1 MEPADAPS
9 DPFEVSLTTFKA
21 TLKKSEVENFRF
33 ATGDE
38 FKTAIDQIQTKL
50 HHKRRQLNLTKL
62 RSFVEAMTQFG
73 KVLDVFCQTSETIA
87 FIWGPWKFLLQN
99 VDSLFTA
106 FDEILDTYDQLGQTL
121 SLVLQAT
128 ELFPEDKQMVKVVA
142 SIYDD
147 ILAFHREAFRYFQ
160 KSNAKR
166 FIHAIFQTYQ
176 KTFEDLIQAIKR
188 HQQILLGQSTFSEA
202 RRARANDE
210 RMRLQILE
218 TGQSRVRR
226 ELVLWLKGANTQND
240 HDRLLRIREEFP
252 TTGVWLLSKPEFKGW
267 FERYTSRPPMLWLN
281 GVPGAGKTVLS
292 SIVIE
297 NCKALAHQPHVLYF
311 YCKGGDPDRDNL
323 SAIGRSLLL
332 QLLKEDSDVMQWIYQ
347 EYKDSTEEFHIGND
361 TEVMR
366 RDVPP
371 RKPDRRELN
380 GTTDC
385 GGLGE

>member
-188 HQQILLGQSTFSEA
+188 MFLLVSLIVENLMEQPTVEDLENELKPHTFPKSMNDAYERYMTRILSE
-202 RRARANDE
+202 RSGFN
-210 RMRLQILE
+210 
-218 TGQSRVRR
+218 VRR
-226 ELVLWLKGANTQND
+226 
-240 HDRLLRIREEFP
+240 
-252 TTGVWLLSKPEFKGW
+252 
-267 FERYTSRPPMLWLN
+267 
-281 GVPGAGKTVLS
+281 
-292 SIVIE
+292 
-297 NCKALAHQPHVLYF
+297 
-311 YCKGGDPDRDNL
+311 YC
-323 SAIGRSLLL
+323 LLL
-332 QLLKEDSDVMQWIYQ
+332 FGWLVSVKRPLTWQEIQAAKSIDLDSQTVDSSNLQFLDNA
-347 EYKDSTEEFHIGND
+347 KDLCGSLVEERGD
-361 TEVMR
+361 
-366 RDVPP
+366 
-371 RKPDRRELN
+371 
-380 GTTDC
+380 GTVDLVHPTAKR
-385 GGLGE
+385 